1 MKTVKLIKVEPGENN
16 NKFYTMEQ
24 LDANTWKA
32 TWGRVGTAGQTQN
45 YPMSQWN
52 SKYNEKTNPKKGYVD
67 QTHLFAEATPT
78 GGPSAAVIKNAA
90 IKKLVD
96 QLLKFAK
103 ETVSQNYL
111 VSSEA
116 VTQAMVDEAQRIID
130 VLADMTQKSKRDLAT
145 ANDLLLQLYKT
156 LPRKMKNVK
165 EALLK
170 SVDKKEFNEKVGA
183 EQDLLDVMR
192 GQVKVVAP
200 AATQKK
206 DEDILA
212 SFGLEIQEA
221 DAKDISTIKKM
232 MGSDSNLL
240 KSAFV
245 VVHTSTR
252 KHLDGKK
259 TELQWHGSRNE
270 NWWNILK
277 IGLKIRPANAVHT
290 GSMFGNGI
298 YHSKTFKKSLG
309 YTSFH
314 NSYWARGNSSRA
326 FLAINEIFTG
336 NQLVCTRHNSE
347 FSSMTW
353 NRLRAKG
360 DYHSVHAPKGYDLYN
375 DETIVYQENQVSIKY
390 LIEVGD

>member
-32 TWGRVGTAGQTQN
+32 TYGRIGSTSTEKI
-45 YPMSQWN
+45 YPMSKWQE
-52 SKYNEKTNPKKGYVD
+52 KYNEKLHPKKGYVD
-67 QTHLFAEATPT
+67 QTHLFAEATST

-90 IKKLVD
+90 VKRMVD
-96 QLLKFAK
+96 QLLKYAK

-116 VTQAMVDEAQRIID
+116 VTQAMIDRAQEIID
-130 VLADMTQKSKRDLAT
+130 QLVGINGGIKTRLSEV
-145 ANDLLLQLYKT
+145 NDLLLDLYKT
-156 LPRKMKNVK
+156 LPRKMKDVRK
-165 EALLK
+165 ELLTTTDTK
-170 SVDKKEFNEKVGA
+170 TFNAKISQ

-192 GQVKVVAP
+192 GQVKVAAP
-200 AATQKK
+200 SATAKK

-212 SFGLEIQEA
+212 SFGLEITEA
-221 DAKDISTIKKM
+221 TAKDISTIKSM
-232 MGSDSNLL
+232 MKGDANLL

-252 KHLDGKK
+252 KHLAGKK

-290 GSMFGNGI
+290 GSMFGNGV

-309 YTSFH
+309 YTSYH

-326 FLAINEIFTG
+326 FLAINEIYTG

-353 NRLRAKG
+353 DRLRKKG

-375 DETIVYQENQVSIKY
+375 DETIVYREDQVSIKY
-390 LIEVGD
+390 LVEVGD